1 MRGQNRIA
9 GGLTMSA
16 SSPLFN
22 YTPSAKKEKKE
33 ESTFVTV
40 VSLRTD
46 SHKIQGKKYWL
57 ATKLD
62 DDRFELLLLNENWV
76 PTGESN
82 VIGDGEFAAHY
93 ALELDYY
100 QQHVRP
106 AMDQQDGR
114 LRRGEAHRE
123 QGELYSAEMEYSEA
137 LAVDEKNVRVTFGL
151 GMTYLGKGD
160 VERAQEVFA
169 KVLQLKSAFAPE
181 HKHMFNDF
189 GISMRKNG
197 MYREALQYYNRGVDL
212 DSTDENLFFNIAR
225 THYEA
230 GDWENCFRYLT
241 MCLEKNRGV
250 REAQKFCHYLIKKT
264 EEDETMLREMGGG
277 ENGDTLRSDI
287 LNLLRKMQVAAG
299 VELDDAIEQTH
310 KIRDRMIAI
319 KEEDMQLKEV
329 EKDLYNVD
337 GDF

>member
-1 MRGQNRIA
+1 
-9 GGLTMSA
+9 MSSE
-16 SSPLFN
+16 SSLFT
-22 YTPSAKKEKKE
+22 YTPSDDQVTE
-33 ESTFVTV
+33 EETEFVTV
-40 VSLRTD
+40 ISLRSD
-46 SHKIQGKKYWL
+46 SHKIKGKKYWL
-57 ATKLD
+57 ASKLD
-62 DDRFELLLLNENWV
+62 DESYELLLLNENGV
-76 PTGESN
+76 PSGEPE
-82 VIGDGEFAAHY
+82 VISSGEFAAHY
-93 ALELDYY
+93 TLELDYY

-106 AMDQQDGR
+106 AMEQQDGR
-114 LRRGEAHRE
+114 LSRGEAHRE
-123 QGELYSAEMEYSEA
+123 QGEFYSAEMEYAEA
-137 LAVDEKNVRVTFGL
+137 LAVDEKNVRATFGL
-151 GMTYLGKGD
+151 GLTYLEKGD

-169 KVLQLKSAFAPE
+169 KVLQLKSAFQTE

-212 DSTDENLFFNIAR
+212 DSADENLFFNIAR

-250 REAQKFCHYLIKKT
+250 QEAQKFCHYLIKKT

-277 ENGDTLRSDI
+277 DNGKTLRSDI

-299 VELDDAIEQTH
+299 VELDDAIEKTH
-310 KIRDRMIAI
+310 EIRDRMIALE
-319 KEEDMQLKEV
+319 EEDMQMKEI

-337 GDF
+337 EL